1 MGLLMGNFHHIL
13 ISACIHSSRY
23 SSIITT
29 RKAYASFK
37 TSVFLR
43 SLNVKDSAR
52 DQSTNPHFYR
62 THVSAKYN
70 HIVFSDPTYRALLEF
85 NFININMDVLFL
97 KNCATKTFILQFL
110 RLRILCFDTKENF
123 DSMFLSPRV
132 PWYPCKDRRSLIN
145 NG

>member
-1 MGLLMGNFHHIL
+1 MGLLMRNFHRIL
-13 ISACIHSSRY
+13 ISACLHSSRY
-23 SSIITT
+23 TWEITT